1 MCTSGGSQWGG
12 VEMQSR
18 GQGPV
23 QMRWRSK
30 FRKQRQSSQWRG
42 RRPRSRG
49 NNCMGEGIETW
60 PHAAGWP
67 VRKVVS
73 CSIKREEQDGA
84 SQTTVPTGMGRAGSW
99 LPGPFL
105 TFHGLRGHWRCWFW
119 VWFSKGWVE
128 GKYLFSPT
136 LKGFIKMCKCRVE
149 REFKDETE
157 GRGSGLEKSLLC
169 G

>member
-1 MCTSGGSQWGG
+1 
-12 VEMQSR
+12 
-18 GQGPV
+18 
-23 QMRWRSK
+23 
-30 FRKQRQSSQWRG
+30 
-42 RRPRSRG
+42 
-49 NNCMGEGIETW
+49 MGEGIETW

-136 LKGFIKMCKCRVE
+136 FKGFIKMCKCRVE
-149 REFKDETE
+149 RGFKDETE

-169 G
+169 GRRDGSCEEATFPTLHTFKIGYASIPHLERQGDDRIMC